1 MKGSSSMIIT
11 PKNNFEPNREYAF
24 RMVKDNIINM
34 EIKPG
39 SLIGEQEIASQL
51 GISRTPVHEA
61 FLELSKSRI
70 LNILPQKG
78 CSVSLIDYEL
88 IKESRFLRIAV
99 ETALIREA
107 CDVATDEEIQNLY
120 ANIKLQQ
127 FYLENDPPK
136 FMDLDNE
143 FHKSIYVACNKLQC
157 FYMVSLM
164 SLHFDRVR
172 SLSLRTIKDNKL
184 VSDHIAIADAIAAR
198 DKDAACAAFSKH
210 MSRFDLDWDIIKKEY
225 SEYITE

>member
-1 MKGSSSMIIT
+1 MIIT
-11 PKNNFEPNREYAF
+11 PKNTFEPNREYAF
-24 RMVKDNIINM
+24 RIVRDNIINM

-39 SLIGEQEIASQL
+39 SLIGEQEIATQL

-61 FLELSKSRI
+61 YLELSKSKI
-70 LNILPQKG
+70 VNILPQKG

-99 ETALIREA
+99 ESALIKEA
-107 CDVATDEEIQNLY
+107 CDVATEEDINKLY
-120 ANIKLQQ
+120 SNIKLQQ

-136 FMDLDNE
+136 FLDLDND
-143 FHKSIYVACNKLQC
+143 FHKSIYVACNKMQR

-172 SLSLRTIKDNKL
+172 SLSLKTIKDQKL
-184 VSDHIAIADAIAAR
+184 VSDHQAIADAIAAH
-198 DKDAACAAFSKH
+198 DKDAAAAAFKKH

-225 SEYITE
+225 SEYIAE

>member
-1 MKGSSSMIIT
+1 MIIT
-11 PKNNFEPNREYAF
+11 PKNTFEPNREYAL
-24 RMVKDNIINM
+24 RIVKDNIINM

-39 SLIGEQEIASQL
+39 SLIGEQEIATQL

-61 FLELSKSRI
+61 FLELSKSKI
-70 LNILPQKG
+70 VNILPQKG

-99 ETALIREA
+99 ESALLKEA
-107 CDVATDEEIQNLY
+107 CDVATEEDIQKLY

-127 FYLENDPPK
+127 FYIENDPPK
-136 FMDLDNE
+136 FLDLDNE
-143 FHKSIYVACNKLQC
+143 FHKNIYVACNKLNC

-172 SLSLRTIKDNKL
+172 SLSLKTIKDQKL
-184 VSDHIAIADAIAAR
+184 VSDHKAIADAIAAH
-198 DKDAACAAFSKH
+198 DKDAVEAAFTKH
-210 MSRFDLDWDIIKKEY
+210 MSRFDLDWDIIKKAY
-225 SEYITE
+225 SEYIAE

>member
-1 MKGSSSMIIT
+1 MIIT

-107 CDVATDEEIQNLY
+107 CDVATDEAIQNLY

-136 FMDLDNE
+136 FLDLDNE
-143 FHKSIYVACNKLQC
+143 FHKNIYVACNKMQC
-157 FYMVSLM
+157 FYMVGLM

-172 SLSLRTIKDNKL
+172 SLSLKTIKDQKL
-184 VSDHIAIADAIAAR
+184 VSDHKAIADAIAKH
-198 DKDAACAAFSKH
+198 DKDAAEAAFAKH

>member
-1 MKGSSSMIIT
+1 MIIT
-11 PKNNFEPNREYAF
+11 PKQNFEPNREYAF
-24 RMVKDNIINM
+24 RIVKDNIINM

-39 SLIGEQEIASQL
+39 SLIGEQEIATQL

-61 FLELSKSRI
+61 YLELSKSKI
-70 LNILPQKG
+70 VNILPQKG

-88 IKESRFLRIAV
+88 IKE
-99 ETALIREA
+99 A
-107 CDVATDEEIQNLY
+107 CDVATEEDIQKLY

-136 FMDLDNE
+136 FLDLDNE
-143 FHKSIYVACNKLQC
+143 FHKNIYVACNKMQC

-172 SLSLRTIKDNKL
+172 SLSLKTIKDQKL
-184 VSDHIAIADAIAAR
+184 VSDHKAIADAIAAH
-198 DKDAACAAFSKH
+198 DKDAAVAAFTKH

-225 SEYITE
+225 SEYIAE

>member
-1 MKGSSSMIIT
+1 MIIT
-11 PKNNFEPNREYAF
+11 PKNTFEPNREYAF
-24 RMVKDNIINM
+24 RIVKDNIINM

-61 FLELSKSRI
+61 FLELSKSKI
-70 LNILPQKG
+70 VNILPQKG

-107 CDVATDEEIQNLY
+107 CDIATDADIQDLY

-136 FMDLDNE
+136 FLDLDNE
-143 FHKSIYVACNKLQC
+143 FHKKIYVACNKMQC
-157 FYMVSLM
+157 FYMVGLM

-172 SLSLRTIKDNKL
+172 SLSLRTIKDMKL
-184 VSDHIAIADAIAAR
+184 VSDHIAIADAIAAH
-198 DKDAACAAFSKH
+198 DKDAAEKAFAKH

-225 SEYITE
+225 SEFIQE

>member
-1 MKGSSSMIIT
+1 MIIT
-11 PKNNFEPNREYAF
+11 PKQTFEPNREYAF
-24 RMVKDNIINM
+24 RIVKENILNM

-61 FLELSKSRI
+61 FLELSKSKI
-70 LNILPQKG
+70 VNILPQKG
-78 CSVSLIDYEL
+78 CSVSLIDYGL

-99 ETALIREA
+99 ETALIKEA
-107 CDVATDEEIQNLY
+107 CSAASEEDIQKLN
-120 ANIKLQQ
+120 ANVKLQQ
-127 FYLENDPPK
+127 FYIENDPPK

-143 FHKSIYVACNKLQC
+143 FHKTIYEICNKMQC

-172 SLSLRTIKDNKL
+172 SLSLKTIKDTKL
-184 VSDHIAIADAIAAR
+184 VSDHKAIADAIASH
-198 DKDAACAAFSKH
+198 DEEAAIAAFNKH
-210 MSRFDLDWDIIKKEY
+210 MSRFDLDWNIIKKAY
-225 SEYITE
+225 REYIAE